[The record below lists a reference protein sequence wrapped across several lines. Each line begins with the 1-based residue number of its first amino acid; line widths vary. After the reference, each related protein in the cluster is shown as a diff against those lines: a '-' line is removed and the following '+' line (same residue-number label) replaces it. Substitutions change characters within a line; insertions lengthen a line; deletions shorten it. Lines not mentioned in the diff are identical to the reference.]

1 MNDLL
6 ILALLLEGPQ
16 HGYAL
21 KKGAATIFGSGDM
34 HNNLVYPLLRR
45 FVQQKWV
52 TVKKAKG
59 ERGQTR
65 QVYSITPGGRE
76 ALVNRVRDFSEAEA
90 QSREQFSLRVG
101 LFDVL
106 APADRAAILEK
117 RKAYLD
123 RHAAQLEVID
133 ARMQMSGF
141 PAQVVAFLSSA
152 THNELTWIE
161 NLKKMAASKPAKQP
175 RSTS

>member
-21 KKGAATIFGSGDM
+21 KKGAATIFGNRDM

-52 TVKKAKG
+52 TVRKTKG

-65 QVYSITPGGRE
+65 QVYSITPIGRE
-76 ALVNRVRDFSEAEA
+76 AVVNRVREFSEADAE
-90 QSREQFSLRVG
+90 SREQFSLRVG

-106 APADRAAILEK
+106 APGERAAILEK
-117 RKAYLD
+117 RQAYLE
-123 RHAAQLEVID
+123 RHHAQLQLIA
-133 ARMQMSGF
+133 ARMGMFGF
-141 PAQVVAFLSSA
+141 PAQVVRFLLSA
-152 THNELTWIE
+152 ARAELAWIE
-161 NLKKMAASKPAKQP
+161 KLKKMATGGKSIRRPA
-175 RSTS
+175 